1 MSERMAEISAHID
14 SVRQLG
20 SVVKAIKGIAAAR
33 ARNARA
39 EVQAVDRYS
48 AVIVEAV
55 VSAFGHDIATCT
67 HDTREQEPASDD
79 ASTGWLLFL
88 AEQGFAGAFSER
100 LLDSLGTALGSAPLM
115 VVGTRG
121 LSILAAREI
130 TPLWSAPMPSHS
142 PGIPALADTL
152 TTVIHDQLSKGHFE
166 RLELVYTRWEGGAPQ
181 RVHRRLLPLELE
193 SFAPGSPQDARI
205 STPHTA
211 ARPRERPLLQL
222 PPAQLLEQLYQD
234 VVHAQLCQAALHA
247 FAAENEAR
255 MQAMASAASQIE
267 RELADYKTTLQQVRQ
282 ETITAEIIELGTGAS
297 STERKTR

>member
-20 SVVKAIKGIAAAR
+20 SVVNAIKGIAAAR

-115 VVGTRG
+115 AVGTRG

-166 RLELVYTRWEGGAPQ
+166 RLELVYTRWEGGHHSGYIAACCHWSLRASRQGVPRTRAYQ
-181 RVHRRLLPLELE
+181 RLTPLPDHGSVLCCNCPLRSCLSNFIRMWCMPNSAKRHCTPSPPRTRRACKPW
-193 SFAPGSPQDARI
+193 PP
-205 STPHTA
+205 
-211 ARPRERPLLQL
+211 
-222 PPAQLLEQLYQD
+222 PPA
-234 VVHAQLCQAALHA
+234 
-247 FAAENEAR
+247 
-255 MQAMASAASQIE
+255 
-267 RELADYKTTLQQVRQ
+267 K
-282 ETITAEIIELGTGAS
+282 
-297 STERKTR
+297 